1 MAGDHAGDGS
11 DDVVVVRFSVT
22 DPSYPFVGASE
33 LGRVHLERMFPR
45 ESGRYAEFFS
55 VDGVEPA
62 RVAELASADEG
73 IEARIVER
81 YADGG
86 LLEFSVTGGC
96 PARDL
101 AELGAIPQAAGG
113 ADGEGWVEAEIPR
126 TEDASTV
133 VSRFLDRHPS
143 IDLTSKR
150 TQSALTP
157 LFSPAELQRA
167 VDRRLTDRQHAV
179 LCTAYEAGFYEA
191 PRAATAEAIADEL
204 DISGATFS
212 QHRRAAER
220 KLVSLVTEGR
230 PSSGAG

>member
-1 MAGDHAGDGS
+1 MTGDHAGDGS

-55 VDGVEPA
+55 VDGVEPD
-62 RVAELASADEG
+62 RVTDLTATDERVQT
-73 IEARIVER
+73 RIVDR

-113 ADGEGWVEAEIPR
+113 ADGEGWIEAEIPR
-126 TEDASTV
+126 TEAASTV

-143 IDLTSKR
+143 IELTSKR
-150 TQSALTP
+150 TQRVLTP

-167 VDRRLTDRQHAV
+167 VDQRLTDRQQAA

-191 PRAATAEAIADEL
+191 PRGTTAEEIADEL

-220 KLVSLVTEGR
+220 KLVSLLTEGR
-230 PSSGAG
+230 APNGAG